1 MNLNYSKLL
10 LLISNFSDENN
21 KNIIENNIDY
31 LSESFSKLSGYL
43 ASYIDI
49 VSKKGLDKN
58 KKVDEIRNLGYDNK
72 KFTKKQADKI
82 YKIINFDE
90 IKGGS
95 TQENNLSN
103 LKNEWL

>member
-49 VSKKGLDKN
+49 VSKKGS
-58 KKVDEIRNLGYDNK
+58 
-72 KFTKKQADKI
+72 DKI
-82 YKIINFDE
+82 K
-90 IKGGS
+90 K
-95 TQENNLSN
+95 
-103 LKNEWL
+103 